1 MVNKDEFIMD
11 GTNSRLDELQAAI
24 LRVKLN
30 YLDEMNSKR
39 LELAGIYIENFDDNF
54 VRPQVVK
61 DGVQSVFHV
70 FSVVCKSNRDDL
82 VNCLERKGIQ
92 SNIYYPMP
100 LYSQKGYTAI
110 FPEHPKFLVSESV
123 AKQNYCSSILSR
135 D

>member
-61 DGVQSVFHV
+61 KDGVQSVFHV
-70 FSVVCKSNRDDL
+70 FSVVCKSNR
-82 VNCLERKGIQ
+82 
-92 SNIYYPMP
+92 
-100 LYSQKGYTAI
+100 
-110 FPEHPKFLVSESV
+110 
-123 AKQNYCSSILSR
+123 
-135 D
+135 